1 MGGALETEE
10 EAAAGCSE
18 VEIGEKQR
26 PLLTPGLERSAART
40 GRVGWESSVGK
51 RGAGDRVVTTEPPPC
66 TGPSGGSSP
75 GGGGS
80 RVSGEGWEN
89 GAGGD
94 G

>member
-18 VEIGEKQR
+18 VETGEKQR

-40 GRVGWESSVGK
+40 GRVGWGSSVGK

-66 TGPSGGSSP
+66 TGLSGKQPWQGWD
-75 GGGGS
+75 
-80 RVSGEGWEN
+80 RVSGEGWGN